1 MKEFIEKWQSDKRFQ
16 TKIKLLLYTV
26 FIVIV
31 AIYAI
36 SLDNSSIDNLDQD
49 TIDEI
54 SNEETVSKKILD
66 IKDNYHY
73 IANINIDDSE
83 YKYTIIKKDNQ
94 ETIIKEHNNITSNYL
109 YKDNNYYQLQDNEYI
124 LTTQEN
130 IYDVINENYLNLS
143 SINKYLEKSQ
153 NSNNQYLVYLKDI
166 ILGESSE
173 EYFVILINN
182 NKVSIDYTPLMKH
195 FNNTLKEFK
204 VNITI
209 IEGLNQNIEE

>member
-1 MKEFIEKWQSDKRFQ
+1 MKEFMEKWQSDKQFQ

-54 SNEETVSKKILD
+54 RNEESSSKKIID
-66 IKDNYHY
+66 IDDSYY
-73 IANINIDDSE
+73 YVATVNIDDSE
-83 YKYTIIKKDNQ
+83 YQYTIIKKDNQ

-109 YKDNNYYQLQDNEYI
+109 YKDNNYYQLEDDTYI
-124 LTTQEN
+124 LTTKDN

-153 NSNNQYLVYLKDI
+153 NNNNQYLVYLKDI

-182 NKVSIDYTPLMKH
+182 NKISIDYTPLMKH
-195 FNNTLKEFK
+195 FNSSLRRFN
-204 VNITI
+204 VDITI

>member
-1 MKEFIEKWQSDKRFQ
+1 MKEFMEKWQSDKRFQ

-36 SLDNSSIDNLDQD
+36 SLDNSSIDNSDQD

-54 SNEETVSKKILD
+54 RNEESSSKKIID
-66 IKDNYHY
+66 IDDSYYY
-73 IANINIDDSE
+73 IATVNIDDSE
-83 YKYTIIKKDNQ
+83 YQYTIIKKDNQ
-94 ETIIKEHNNITSNYL
+94 ETITKEHNNITSNYL
-109 YKDNNYYQLQDNEYI
+109 YKDNNYYQLEDDTYI
-124 LTTQEN
+124 LTTKDN

-153 NSNNQYLVYLKDI
+153 NNNNQYLVYLKDI

-182 NKVSIDYTPLMKH
+182 NKISIDYTPLMKR
-195 FNNTLKEFK
+195 FNSSLKKFN
-204 VNITI
+204 VDITI